1 MFNLDKTQLRK
12 KVFKVRNTFSDEE
25 IKRRSAILM
34 DRIKEMDVFKNSN
47 TIMIYVSFDKE
58 VFTHDFIKYCLDI
71 GKKVI
76 TPICRNED
84 RTLILGE
91 TDSFP
96 RGFEETKYG
105 ILELNPNTCNQ
116 GRVEDIDL
124 IIMPGV
130 AFTKKGDRLGYGAGY
145 YDKLLSQKSNKALT
159 VAPVYKEFIFDE
171 IPTEEHDIPIDY
183 IVTEEEIYGLVK

>member
-1 MFNLDKTQLRK
+1 MDKKQLRK
-12 KVFKVRNTFSDEE
+12 KVFEIRNTFSDEE

-34 DRIKEMDVFKNSN
+34 DRIKEMDVFKNST

-58 VFTHDFIKYCLDI
+58 VYTHDFIKYCLDI

-84 RTLILGE
+84 RTLILGK

-96 RGFEETKYG
+96 QGFEETKYG
-105 ILELNPNTCNQ
+105 ILELNPNTCNH

-145 YDKLLSQKSNKALT
+145 YDKLLSQKSNKAST

-171 IPTEEHDIPIDY
+171 IPTEEHDVPIDY